1 MSAYETVGLADI
13 PLTGRNWQAI
23 RRQLGVAAFG
33 INAWR
38 GDEEG
43 ADVIPAHDEVP
54 TGHEELYLVLEG
66 RATFTV
72 GDDTVD
78 GPAGTIV
85 FVRDPAVQRGAV
97 AVEPG
102 TCVLTVGAKAGEAY
116 SPRPWELNAEGFP
129 LFDAGE
135 YGRAKELFADGLETY
150 GENGT
155 LLYNLACAEARLGE
169 SDAALEHLGRAVEL
183 EDRFAGFAQDD
194 EDLASL
200 RDDPR
205 FPSPAGATS

>member
-1 MSAYETVGLADI
+1 MSAYETVSLADV
-13 PLTGRNWQAI
+13 PLTGSNWQAI

-38 GDEEG
+38 GDEQG
-43 ADVIPAHDEVP
+43 AEVIPSHDEVP

-72 GDDTVD
+72 GDDTID
-78 GPAGTIV
+78 APSGTIV
-85 FVRDPAVQRGAV
+85 FVRDPGMQRGAV
-97 AVEPG
+97 AEEPG
-102 TCVLTVGAKAGEAY
+102 TCVLTVGAKPGEAY

-129 LFDAGE
+129 LFAEGE
-135 YGRAKELFADGLETY
+135 YGRARELFAGGLETY
-150 GENGT
+150 GESGV

-169 SDAALEHLGRAVEL
+169 ADAALEHLRRAVEL

-205 FPSPAGATS
+205 FPSPAGTAS